1 MSFEY
6 FTIGTMEGGCP
17 EYGWPADITFAE
29 TWSRS
34 FKPAEL
40 VRLVLLETRILM
52 TRPTVDKRLGQAIGK
67 LSIDHHVLWTNAK
80 GTAARLRAGGQNF

>member
-6 FTIGTMEGGCP
+6 FTIGKMEGGCP

-40 VRLVLLETRILM
+40 VWLVLLDTRILM
-52 TRPTVDKRLGQAIGK
+52 TRFTAGK
-67 LSIDHHVLWTNAK
+67 LQV
-80 GTAARLRAGGQNF
+80 AGNR